1 MRGQVGEQTGDRS
14 GRLSVSLPRCSAAQ
28 GQEPRT
34 LVKPERGGRVAAAL
48 GVCKTLRERRVYG
61 AVGKTD
67 TEVGALMD
75 YRFRWG

>member
-1 MRGQVGEQTGDRS
+1 MGEQTGDRS

-48 GVCKTLRERRVYG
+48 GVWKEGCMEQWERLTR
-61 AVGKTD
+61 
-67 TEVGALMD
+67 
-75 YRFRWG
+75 RWAH